1 VNEALVL
8 RELTDREPLFHRRNI
23 VSCEQEFLAETAS
36 DFWEVGA
43 SGATYDRATV
53 LRELQTRWE
62 SGDVDDADAQG
73 WITSDH
79 RVQVLADRTYL
90 FTYTLHDQGRVTRR
104 TTIWRRTTDQRWHA
118 CFHQGTV
125 VQHGA
130 TREIQ

>member
-8 RELTDREPLFHRRNI
+8 RELTDHEPLFHRRNI

-43 SGATYDRATV
+43 SGVIYGRDSV
-53 LRELQTRWE
+53 LCELRKRWE
-62 SGDVDDADAQG
+62 SGDADQADVES
-73 WITSDH
+73 WTSIDH
-79 RVQVLADRTYL
+79 RVQALANQTYL
-90 FTYTLHDQGRVTRR
+90 FTYTLHSQGRVTRR
-104 TTIWRRTTDQRWHA
+104 TTIWRRTTDQRWQA

-130 TREIQ
+130 EREIR